1 MVLVMLLPFSVF
13 AGGAKEAPEEAA
25 QRLEVL
31 TPWIGADAKAIGG
44 ALDVFKAKFPD
55 VDIRYTGIEANSLK
69 TTVTTLLAGGM
80 PPDALSWWSGQV
92 LPLVEK
98 DALLSLDDFWKDND
112 FDSLFPE
119 GTREQFSTENGKVYF
134 IPHVMQIRIVAYN
147 KKMFDQYGLEPPKT
161 WDDFLNIFSTLKDND
176 IMPMVVGAMGD
187 VWGVSP
193 IIDDLI
199 QRTAGPDFMI
209 RLGRGEESWTD
220 PKVVEAFSIFA
231 DWLQKGYLNKD
242 DMLSINFNDARARF
256 GRGEAGM
263 FYRETWVS
271 AGLEENFNWTAGVD
285 YAGFNWPALKSD
297 VQPVALAFADG
308 WVIPKDSANPELAKE
323 FIKVM
328 LSEEAQ
334 IAHTVTGK
342 HGLSG
347 LKSVKASQYD
357 PFKESQKQTLDTGVT
372 PLMNNVMSSDFL
384 NDVFAPLISKMI
396 TEPENFREILAEI
409 EAQKNL

>member
-1 MVLVMLLPFSVF
+1 M
-13 AGGAKEAPEEAA
+13 
-25 QRLEVL
+25 
-31 TPWIGADAKAIGG
+31 
-44 ALDVFKAKFPD
+44 FKAEYPD
-55 VDIRYTGIEANSLK
+55 VDIKYTGIEANYLK

-80 PPDALSWWSGQV
+80 PPDVLSWWSGQV

-98 DALLSLDDFWKDND
+98 GALLSLDDFWKENN
-112 FDSLFPE
+112 FDALFPA
-119 GTREQFSTENGKVYF
+119 GTREQFSTEQGKVYF

-147 KKMFDQYGLEPPKT
+147 KKMFDRFGLEPPKT
-161 WDDFLNIFSTLKDND
+161 WDDFLNIFSTLKAND
-176 IMPMVVGAMGD
+176 IMPLVVGAKGD

-220 PKVVEAFSIFA
+220 PKVVEAFSIFV

-242 DMLSINFNDARARF
+242 MLSIDFNEGRARF

-285 YAGFNWPALKSD
+285 YAGFNWPALKAD
-297 VQPVALAFADG
+297 VQPEALVFADG
-308 WVIPKDSANPELAKE
+308 WVIPREGANLELAKE

-328 LSEEAQ
+328 LSEKVQ

-347 LKSVKASQYD
+347 LKSVKPGQYD
-357 PFKESQKQTLDTGVT
+357 PFKEAQKQTLDTGVT
-372 PLMNNVMSSDFL
+372 PLMNNVMSSNFL
-384 NDVFAPLISKMI
+384 NDVFTPLIHKMI
-396 TEPENFREILAEI
+396 ANPGQFREILAEI